1 MERLPPPPAALLPP
15 IADQQKRVS
24 YERTSDSASYERT
37 SDSYEQRTS
46 SLSSE
51 QACLSSYEQQTS
63 PLSDQ
68 QRACLI
74 RSLSDRLTDFQQ
86 EEKSRG
92 RTVPSPP
99 LRLHHTH
106 LRKQF
111 EGGGKAQL
119 AFGQPH
125 HQQQGQGGA
134 GQVYPQQPFPTG
146 KPLHGPI

>member
-37 SDSYEQRTS
+37 SDSYDQR
-46 SLSSE
+46 
-51 QACLSSYEQQTS
+51 TS

-86 EEKSRG
+86 EEKSRTG

-119 AFGQPH
+119 AFGQHH

-134 GQVYPQQPFPTG
+134 GQAYPQQSFPTG

>member
-15 IADQQKRVS
+15 IADQQRVS
-24 YERTSDSASYERT
+24 YERTSDSYER
-37 SDSYEQRTS
+37 
-46 SLSSE
+46 
-51 QACLSSYEQQTS
+51 TS

-68 QRACLI
+68 QRASLI

-99 LRLHHTH
+99 LRLHTH

-119 AFGQPH
+119 AFGQQ
-125 HQQQGQGGA
+125 QQQGGGQA
-134 GQVYPQQPFPTG
+134 YPQQPFPTG

>member
-24 YERTSDSASYERT
+24 YERTSDSY
-37 SDSYEQRTS
+37 DQRTS
-46 SLSSE
+46 PLSSE

-111 EGGGKAQL
+111 EGGL
-119 AFGQPH
+119 AFGQH
-125 HQQQGQGGA
+125 HHQQGQGGG
-134 GQVYPQQPFPTG
+134 GQVYPQQPFPSG

>member
-1 MERLPPPPAALLPP
+1 MERLPPPPAALLPL

-24 YERTSDSASYERT
+24 YERTSDSYER
-37 SDSYEQRTS
+37 
-46 SLSSE
+46 
-51 QACLSSYEQQTS
+51 TS

-68 QRACLI
+68 QRASLI

-99 LRLHHTH
+99 LRLHTH

-119 AFGQPH
+119 AFGQQQQ
-125 HQQQGQGGA
+125 HQQQGQGG